1 VSQRLNAWRRWQAAA
16 GPWRGYCICPALT
29 VLEST
34 VSESTLSPPRPPSL
48 PVPGRKGGDFLR
60 LFKEHT
66 AVVVDLD
73 PLVGVELAA
82 EASQRR
88 LAHVVLVLPRWPH
101 ANAVLPCGALAE
113 TLVTCSTLLT
123 DSATSTNVVF
133 VLDGERRTA
142 VRRRFSDPRIDNR
155 YDLAL
160 GDLPG
165 LARLRAAGIKRVV
178 KVCPEA

>member
-1 VSQRLNAWRRWQAAA
+1 MTLDCGHSVVAVSAAVRAGGDSDGSGGCVSQRLNAWRRWQAAA

-101 ANAVLPCGALAE
+101 ANAVLPCG
-113 TLVTCSTLLT
+113 
-123 DSATSTNVVF
+123 
-133 VLDGERRTA
+133 
-142 VRRRFSDPRIDNR
+142 
-155 YDLAL
+155 
-160 GDLPG
+160 
-165 LARLRAAGIKRVV
+165 
-178 KVCPEA
+178 